1 MHVSTI
7 IAQKGN
13 GVYTIE
19 PGKMIADTITIL
31 SEKRIGAVVVV
42 ELGGAVAGIIS
53 ERDIVDAIAADGP
66 AALSRPVKD
75 YMSKEVICVTLEDS
89 IDSLMT
95 QMTERRVRHLP
106 VIRNGRLNGIVSI
119 GDVVKHRIAEAEAEA
134 DALKSYISSG
144 R

>member
-7 IAQKGN
+7 IAHKGN

-31 SEKRIGAVVVV
+31 SEKKIGAIVVV

-75 YMSKEVICVTLEDS
+75 YMSKEVICVTLDDTIE
-89 IDSLMT
+89 SLMS
-95 QMTERRVRHLP
+95 QMTEKRVRHLP
-106 VIRNGRLNGIVSI
+106 VMENGRLNGIVSI

-134 DALKSYISSG
+134 DALKSYIASG
-144 R
+144 